1 MKKIPLARKK
11 QKKNTCSGMA
21 NDFELDLVPFVIKM
35 PVKIK
40 FEIWNLIL
48 YFVVIRY
55 LVL

>member
-1 MKKIPLARKK
+1 MV
-11 QKKNTCSGMA
+11 
-21 NDFELDLVPFVIKM
+21 NDFDLDFDLVPFVIKL

-40 FEIWNLIL
+40 FEIWNLFL

>member
-1 MKKIPLARKK
+1 MV
-11 QKKNTCSGMA
+11 
-21 NDFELDLVPFVIKM
+21 NDLDLDLVPFVIKL